1 MDVIERR
8 RKRVYFRGQ
17 IKLDLCRDWSYTHSF
32 NMQVLSSSAYKC
44 CTEKG
49 FTKCEKKGVLSMF
62 LENLASASGVLSA
75 P

>member
-1 MDVIERR
+1 MHVIERR

-17 IKLDLCRDWSYTHSF
+17 IKLDLCRDWSYTHSLTCRF
-32 NMQVLSSSAYKC
+32 SPQVNTNV

-62 LENLASASGVLSA
+62 LENLASASGVL
-75 P
+75 